1 MKKILVTGC
10 NGQLG
15 RAINKEYAG
24 ESVEII
30 NTDVAAGDHIV
41 ACDIT
46 SIDEVMKLA
55 REKKPDVIINC
66 AAHTN
71 VDKCEEQWELA
82 YKINAI
88 GPRNL
93 SIAATEVGA
102 KLVHVSTDYVFAG
115 MEPVPMWNMT
125 HRHRSVL
132 TEEANTKVKNSYSS
146 LQTAILLCVPHGF
159 TGTER
164 TL

>member
-46 SIDEVMKLA
+46 RSDEAGK
-55 REKKPDVIINC
+55 REK
-66 AAHTN
+66 
-71 VDKCEEQWELA
+71 
-82 YKINAI
+82 
-88 GPRNL
+88 
-93 SIAATEVGA
+93 
-102 KLVHVSTDYVFAG
+102 AG
-115 MEPVPMWNMT
+115 CHHQLRGT
-125 HRHRSVL
+125 HQR
-132 TEEANTKVKNSYSS
+132 
-146 LQTAILLCVPHGF
+146 G
-159 TGTER
+159 
-164 TL
+164 